1 MEKVGGP
8 HIDIESLQA
17 RFAGFRKEGGNSET
31 TQPRQAI
38 RVLKNPNMESNE
50 NFNDDMAATDFNSN
64 ARASSGATTFDAT
77 NYSTLESAITR
88 EGSFPESDHGTYFTP
103 HVADV
108 TNVEAGFPPL
118 STKHTDVAADVS
130 KLFNASTTNA
140 TQPTSYANATSSTNK
155 KGKANFRPLE
165 TENVMEDVE
174 LAIPL
179 KVVED
184 ISTRFDYTLYGYFIG
199 KRVAFPVVEYYAR
212 TTWAKY
218 GLKRVMM
225 NSKGFFFFKFD
236 TQKGLDDV
244 LEEGPWMIRNIPI
257 ILKPW
262 TMDTN
267 LLKEDL
273 TRVPVWVKLHDVPM
287 AVFSE
292 DGLSLIAT
300 KIGTPIMLDSFTTT
314 MCLESWGRCSF
325 ARALIEVNS
334 ETDLKNT
341 LVIGVPLLNGKG
353 HTKET
358 IRVEYEWKPPRCDT
372 CKIFGHSCE
381 QCPKK
386 VTSTPNVVET
396 DADGFKTVG
405 NKRNSGKSVAPKG
418 GMKVGQ
424 KFQYQPKGAS
434 TTQNVASTSSKVLN
448 QQVPLK
454 PKSLNATSTKAAPS
468 SSNVNKSNVN
478 NAHSAP
484 QPEVTKS
491 RTMNQNL
498 PKDSGIMLT
507 NSFAVFNEEME
518 EDPNVIQSLDEPDG
532 EDDMLHTSDET
543 SAFLASTSRGPTNT
557 TGASTPELNVPHV

>member
-31 TQPRQAI
+31 TQPRQAV
-38 RVLKNPNMESNE
+38 RVLKNPNMESNV
-50 NFNDDMAATDFNSN
+50 NFNGDMAATEFNSN

-77 NYSTLESAITR
+77 NYSTLEPAITR

-118 STKHTDVAADVS
+118 STKHTDVAADVN
-130 KLFNASTTNA
+130 KHFNTSNTNA
-140 TQPTSYANATSSTNK
+140 TKPASYANATSSNNK

-325 ARALIEVNS
+325 ARALIEC
-334 ETDLKNT
+334 
-341 LVIGVPLLNGKG
+341 
-353 HTKET
+353 
-358 IRVEYEWKPPRCDT
+358 Y
-372 CKIFGHSCE
+372 
-381 QCPKK
+381 
-386 VTSTPNVVET
+386 
-396 DADGFKTVG
+396 
-405 NKRNSGKSVAPKG
+405 
-418 GMKVGQ
+418 
-424 KFQYQPKGAS
+424 YY
-434 TTQNVASTSSKVLN
+434 
-448 QQVPLK
+448 
-454 PKSLNATSTKAAPS
+454 
-468 SSNVNKSNVN
+468 
-478 NAHSAP
+478 
-484 QPEVTKS
+484 
-491 RTMNQNL
+491 
-498 PKDSGIMLT
+498 
-507 NSFAVFNEEME
+507 
-518 EDPNVIQSLDEPDG
+518 
-532 EDDMLHTSDET
+532 
-543 SAFLASTSRGPTNT
+543 
-557 TGASTPELNVPHV
+557 